1 MACVETLL
9 WQKNT
14 RQWMTYALMA
24 SNGEEFPCGWM
35 TLTDD

>member
-1 MACVETLL
+1 MAFS
-9 WQKNT
+9 KPFAGKDKA

-35 TLTDD
+35 RLTDD